1 MKLFLKLLTLSSL
14 NFAIFAE
21 IYNFPSN
28 FVWGAAS
35 ASYQIEGA
43 WNVDGRIPSIWD
55 TASHKNNSSV
65 VDGSTGDDAAM
76 SYYYYEKDIQALKD
90 IGFKTY
96 RFSIAWPRVL
106 TKTNQVNQAGI
117 DYYSKLIDRLKEE
130 EIKPM
135 VTMYHWDLPQYLQ
148 DLGGW
153 TNPAI
158 VKYFEHYA
166 DTLYKHFGDRV
177 KEWITF
183 NEPATFCD
191 GGYSWG
197 WHAPEIRTEKQIG
210 GYLCS
215 HHILLAHGAAYHLYK
230 NKYFAD
236 QQGKVGICLN
246 TGYSFPAN
254 ENVTDEHVD
263 RAMHFGLGRYA
274 NPIYSVDGDYPRVMR
289 EAIDQ
294 KSTDEGR
301 RWSRLPHFTTAQVE
315 SLHGAADFLALNY
328 YTSSLI
334 QPYSHLGWNPADSDS
349 EIHSFH
355 DDNWKRSSSS
365 WLVSVPEGLYHLL
378 LWIKDNYNNPLVYIT
393 ENGWSDLPMTIED
406 DGRVEYLREHL
417 AAMSRAITD
426 GCRVET
432 YTVWSLT
439 DNFEWM
445 RGYTERFGIYAI
457 NFTDPERKR
466 IPKNSVDLMK
476 QVVRDNFVEVE
487 KD

>member
-1 MKLFLKLLTLSSL
+1 MTIDDYDRIEYLNLHLKALSQAIDASCNVKAYTVWSLIDNFEWMRGYTERFGIYAINFTDPERQRIPKKSVALFKDLMQ
-14 NFAIFAE
+14 NI
-21 IYNFPSN
+21 N

-65 VDGSTGDDAAM
+65 VDGSTVM
-76 SYYYYEKDIQALKD
+76 MPH
-90 IGFKTY
+90 FKTY

-158 VKYFEHYA
+158 
-166 DTLYKHFGDRV
+166 
-177 KEWITF
+177 
-183 NEPATFCD
+183 
-191 GGYSWG
+191 
-197 WHAPEIRTEKQIG
+197 
-210 GYLCS
+210 
-215 HHILLAHGAAYHLYK
+215 
-230 NKYFAD
+230 
-236 QQGKVGICLN
+236 
-246 TGYSFPAN
+246 
-254 ENVTDEHVD
+254 
-263 RAMHFGLGRYA
+263 LGRYA
-274 NPIYSVDGDYPRVMR
+274 NPIYSVDDYPRVMR

-294 KSTDEGR
+294 RVKMKGED
-301 RWSRLPHFTTAQVE
+301 
-315 SLHGAADFLALNY
+315 
-328 YTSSLI
+328 
-334 QPYSHLGWNPADSDS
+334 ADSDS

-355 DDNWKRSSSS
+355 DDSWKRSASS

-378 LWIKDNYNNPLVYIT
+378 LWIKDHYNNPLVYIT
-393 ENGWSDLPMTIED
+393 ENGWSDLPMTTED

-417 AAMSRAITD
+417 ATMSRAITD
-426 GCRVET
+426 GCRVEA